1 MKPHDIAFSED
12 EKEFVVVTIKHV
24 MLYSI
29 DNLAEKLARNIY
41 EIEDERKEK
50 KTEQPKEVI
59 YMGRDVNLT
68 YCKYTRKNLLVV
80 AGTKKIVN

>member
-1 MKPHDIAFSED
+1 
-12 EKEFVVVTIKHV
+12 

-29 DNLAEKLARNIY
+29 DTLGEKQARNIY
-41 EIEDERKEK
+41 EFQEDKNEK
-50 KTEQPKEVI
+50 KSQPPKEVI

-80 AGTKKIVN
+80 GGTRKVTN